1 MGTLLK
7 VLTVFILLLSIFAL
21 VLGIAN
27 FNKREQLIGR
37 THELESSII
46 ALANFI
52 EDRLPGQAGRAGGAS
67 EDEEDE
73 DEDEDEAAPAPAA
86 AEPAED
92 VEHVAWDVDRVDSEP
107 NDAPAMCDFWENYPD
122 RLEHT
127 DYQTINLGTRERK
140 DQLKT
145 YFAFDWVDK
154 QTKRASAPWSPLHNP
169 GETERRVVRTDSF
182 DNPITSVDQGDVAH
196 WTMHNLL
203 KDMQEKAKY
212 QLAELGATRNQLR
225 VVRETLE
232 EVAGLLNEE
241 KKQRRE
247 NLQEIVKLNKKIDEL
262 NGIITQKDLE
272 IARLDREKS
281 ELQDRITS
289 LEEEIAKKD
298 QALQEANTV
307 IEQQKETIRRLTIEI
322 TDARGGVAG
331 VGFGKAVKLSPGRK
345 GRIAKVNAEE
355 SFVIVELTPEAAKEI
370 LPNGEFPA
378 PVEMMVRRK
387 LADGTD
393 VIVTRIRIIAP
404 PNAENLA
411 IADNVYGWQQTDT
424 VEVDDDVVY

>member
-67 EDEEDE
+67 DEDDEDDEDEEE
-73 DEDEDEAAPAPAA
+73 ETVAPA
-86 AEPAED
+86 PAED
-92 VEHVAWDVDRVDSEP
+92 VEHVAWDVDKVDSEP
-107 NDAPAMCDFWENYPD
+107 NDAPAMCDFWETYPD

-145 YFAFDWVDK
+145 YFAFGWVDK
-154 QTKRASAPWSPLHNP
+154 QNPKAKPTPPWGPLHEPNK
-169 GETERRVVRTDSF
+169 ETERRVLREDSF
-182 DNPITSVDQGDVAH
+182 HNPITAVDQSDVRN

-272 IARLDREKS
+272 IARLEREKS
-281 ELQDRITS
+281 ELQDRITA
-289 LEEEIAKKD
+289 LEAELAKKD
-298 QALQEANTV
+298 QDLQEANTL
-307 IEQQKETIRRLTIEI
+307 IEQQREQIRRLTLEL
-322 TDARGGVAG
+322 TDVRGPGGGSGYA
-331 VGFGKAVKLSPGRK
+331 KAVKLSPGPK
-345 GRIAKVNAEE
+345 GKIAKVNAEE
-355 SFVIVELTPEAAKEI
+355 AFVIVELTPEAAKEI
-370 LPNGEFPA
+370 IPEGEFPA
-378 PVEMMVRRK
+378 PVEMMVHRK
-387 LADGTD
+387 LDDGTD

-411 IADNVYGWQQTDT
+411 IADCMYGWQQTDT
-424 VEVDDDVVY
+424 IEVGDEVIY

>member
-52 EDRLPGQAGRAGGAS
+52 EDRLPNQAGRTGAS
-67 EDEEDE
+67 DE
-73 DEDEDEAAPAPAA
+73 DDEDDEDGAEAAAPAA
-86 AEPAED
+86 AEPAAD
-92 VEHVAWDVDRVDSEP
+92 VEHVAWDVDQVDSEP
-107 NDAPAMCDFWENYPD
+107 NDAPAMCDFWETYPD
-122 RLEHT
+122 RLETT

-140 DQLKT
+140 DQLAT
-145 YFAFDWVDK
+145 YFVFDWVDK
-154 QTKRASAPWSPLHNP
+154 QTKRATAPWNPLHSP
-169 GETERRVVRTDSF
+169 GETERRQVRVDSF
-182 DNPITSVDQGDVAH
+182 DRPLTSVDQGDVAH

-203 KDMQEKAKY
+203 KDMQDKAKY

-272 IARLDREKS
+272 IARLEREKS
-281 ELQDRITS
+281 ELQDRITA
-289 LEEEIAKKD
+289 LEEEVAQKAQD
-298 QALQEANTV
+298 LQEANTL
-307 IEQQKETIRRLTIEI
+307 IEQQKETIRRLTIEL
-322 TDARGGVAG
+322 TADGRGGPGGPLAKV
-331 VGFGKAVKLSPGRK
+331 VKLTPGPK
-345 GRIAKVNAEE
+345 GRIVKVDAEE
-355 SFVIVELTPEAAKEI
+355 SFVIVELTPEAVKEI
-370 LPNGEFPA
+370 VVDGEFPG
-378 PVEMMVRRK
+378 PVDMMVHRK

-393 VIVTRIRIIAP
+393 VIVTRIRVIAP
-404 PNAENLA
+404 PNAENRA

-424 VEVDDDVVY
+424 VEVGDEVIY

>member
-7 VLTVFILLLSIFAL
+7 VLTVFILLLGIFAF
-21 VLGIAN
+21 VLGLAN

-52 EDRLPGQAGRAGGAS
+52 EDRLPGQAGRAGGSS
-67 EDEEDE
+67 EDDEEDE
-73 DEDEDEAAPAPAA
+73 GDEPAPAA
-86 AEPAED
+86 EEPASD

-107 NDAPAMCDFWENYPD
+107 NDAPAMCDFWDTYPD
-122 RLEHT
+122 RLETT

-140 DQLKT
+140 DQLAT
-145 YFAFDWVDK
+145 YFAFDWFDK
-154 QTKRASAPWSPLHNP
+154 QNKRLSAPWNPLHTP
-169 GETERRVVRTDSF
+169 GETEKRAVRKDSF
-182 DNPITSVDQGDVAH
+182 DRPLTEVNQDDVSH

-225 VVRETLE
+225 IVRETLE

-241 KKQRRE
+241 KKLRRE
-247 NLQEIVKLNKKIDEL
+247 NLAEIVALNKKIEDL
-262 NGIITQKDLE
+262 NGIITQRDLE
-272 IARLDREKS
+272 IARLEREKS
-281 ELQDRITS
+281 ELQDQITA
-289 LEEEIAKKD
+289 LQEELAQKE
-298 QALQEANTV
+298 QALDEANTV
-307 IEQQKETIRRLTIEI
+307 IEQQKEQIRKLLIDI
-322 TDARGGVAG
+322 VNAGGRQTVS
-331 VGFGKAVKLSPGRK
+331 GKRANLAPGPK
-345 GRIAKVNAEE
+345 GKIAKVNAEE
-355 SFVIVELTPEAAKEI
+355 AFVIVELTPEAVKEI
-370 LPNGEFPA
+370 VVDGEFPG
-378 PVEMMVRRK
+378 PVDMMVHRK

-393 VIVTRIRIIAP
+393 VIVTRIRVIAP

-424 VEVDDDVVY
+424 VEVGDEVIY

>member
-67 EDEEDE
+67 DEDDEDDEDEEE
-73 DEDEDEAAPAPAA
+73 EAAAPAPA
-86 AEPAED
+86 PAED
-92 VEHVAWDVDRVDSEP
+92 VEHVAWDVDKVDSEP
-107 NDAPAMCDFWENYPD
+107 NDAPAMCDFWETYPD

-154 QTKRASAPWSPLHNP
+154 QTKRASAPWNPLHNP
-169 GETERRVVRTDSF
+169 GETERRVVRVDSF

-272 IARLDREKS
+272 IARLEREKS
-281 ELQDRITS
+281 ELQDRITA
-289 LEEEIAKKD
+289 LEEELAKKD
-298 QALQEANTV
+298 QDLQEANTL
-307 IEQQKETIRRLTIEI
+307 IEQQREQIRRLTLEL
-322 TDARGGVAG
+322 TDVRGPGGGSGYA
-331 VGFGKAVKLSPGRK
+331 KAVKLSPGPK
-345 GRIAKVNAEE
+345 GKIAKVNAEE
-355 SFVIVELTPEAAKEI
+355 AFVIVELTPEAAKEI
-370 LPNGEFPA
+370 IPEGEFPA
-378 PVEMMVRRK
+378 PVEMMVHRK
-387 LADGTD
+387 LDDGTD

-411 IADNVYGWQQTDT
+411 IADCMYGWQQTDT
-424 VEVDDDVVY
+424 IEVGDEVIY

>member
-67 EDEEDE
+67 DE
-73 DEDEDEAAPAPAA
+73 DEDDEDDEEEAPAPA

-92 VEHVAWDVDRVDSEP
+92 VEHVAWDVDKVDSEP
-107 NDAPAMCDFWENYPD
+107 NDAPAMCDFWETYPD

-169 GETERRVVRTDSF
+169 GETERRVVRVDSF

-272 IARLDREKS
+272 IARLEREKS
-281 ELQDRITS
+281 ELQDRITA
-289 LEEEIAKKD
+289 LEEEVAKKD
-298 QALQEANTV
+298 QELQEANTV
-307 IEQQKETIRRLTIEI
+307 IEQQKETIRRLTIEL
-322 TDARGGVAG
+322 TDANGGKLG
-331 VGFGKAVKLSPGRK
+331 VGYGKAVKLSPGRK

-370 LPNGEFPA
+370 IPNGEFPA

-393 VIVTRIRIIAP
+393 IIVTRIRIIAP
-404 PNAENLA
+404 PNNENLA

-424 VEVDDDVVY
+424 VEVDDEVIY

>member
-52 EDRLPGQAGRAGGAS
+52 EDRLPNQAGRTGAS
-67 EDEEDE
+67 DE
-73 DEDEDEAAPAPAA
+73 DDEDDEDGAEAAAPAA
-86 AEPAED
+86 AEPAAD
-92 VEHVAWDVDRVDSEP
+92 VEHVAWDVDQVDSEP
-107 NDAPAMCDFWENYPD
+107 NDAPAMCDFWETYPD
-122 RLEHT
+122 RLETT

-140 DQLKT
+140 DQLAT
-145 YFAFDWVDK
+145 YFVFDWVDK
-154 QTKRASAPWSPLHNP
+154 QTKRATAPWNPLHSP
-169 GETERRVVRTDSF
+169 GETERRQVRVDSF
-182 DNPITSVDQGDVAH
+182 DRPLTSVDQGDVAH

-225 VVRETLE
+225 IVRETLE

-241 KKQRRE
+241 KKLRRE

-272 IARLDREKS
+272 IARLNREVS
-281 ELQDRITS
+281 ERDDRITA
-289 LEEEIAKKD
+289 LEEEVAKKD
-298 QALQEANTV
+298 QDLQEANTL
-307 IEQQKETIRRLTIEI
+307 IEQQKEQIRRLTIEL
-322 TDARGGVAG
+322 TDTRGPLGIG
-331 VGFGKAVKLSPGRK
+331 SGKAVKLTPGVK
-345 GRIAKVNAEE
+345 GKIAKVNAEE
-355 SFVIVELTPEAAKEI
+355 AFVIVELTPEAAKEI
-370 LPNGEFPA
+370 IPEGEFPA

-387 LADGTD
+387 GPDGGD

-404 PNAENLA
+404 PNNENLA
-411 IADNVYGWQQTDT
+411 IADNVYGWEQVT
-424 VEVDDDVVY
+424 VEVGDEVIY

>member
-52 EDRLPGQAGRAGGAS
+52 EDRLPNQAGRTGAS
-67 EDEEDE
+67 DEDDEDDEEGA
-73 DEDEDEAAPAPAA
+73 EAAAPAA
-86 AEPAED
+86 AEPAAD
-92 VEHVAWDVDRVDSEP
+92 VEHVAWDVDQVDSEP
-107 NDAPAMCDFWENYPD
+107 NDAPAMCDFWETYPD
-122 RLEHT
+122 RLETT

-140 DQLKT
+140 DQLAT
-145 YFAFDWVDK
+145 YFVFDWVDK
-154 QTKRASAPWSPLHNP
+154 QTKRATAPWNPLHSP
-169 GETERRVVRTDSF
+169 GETERRQVRVDSF
-182 DNPITSVDQGDVAH
+182 DRPLTSVDQGDVAH

-203 KDMQEKAKY
+203 KDMQDKAKY

-241 KKQRRE
+241 KKLRRE

-272 IARLDREKS
+272 IARLEREKS
-281 ELQDRITS
+281 ELQDRITA
-289 LEEEIAKKD
+289 LEEEVAKKD
-298 QALQEANTV
+298 QDLQEANTL
-307 IEQQKETIRRLTIEI
+307 IEQQKEQIRRLTIEL
-322 TDARGGVAG
+322 TDTRGPLGIG
-331 VGFGKAVKLSPGRK
+331 SGKAVKLTPGPK
-345 GRIAKVNAEE
+345 GKIAKVNAEE
-355 SFVIVELTPEAAKEI
+355 AFVIVELTPEAAKEI
-370 LPNGEFPA
+370 IPEGEFPA

-387 LADGTD
+387 GPDGGD

-404 PNAENLA
+404 PNNENLA
-411 IADNVYGWQQTDT
+411 IADNVYGWEQVT
-424 VEVDDDVVY
+424 VEVGDEVIY

>member
-52 EDRLPGQAGRAGGAS
+52 EDRLPNQAGRTGTS
-67 EDEEDE
+67 DEDDEDDEEGA
-73 DEDEDEAAPAPAA
+73 EAAAPAA
-86 AEPAED
+86 AEPAAD
-92 VEHVAWDVDRVDSEP
+92 VEHVAWDVDQVDSEP
-107 NDAPAMCDFWENYPD
+107 NDAPAMCDFWETYPD
-122 RLEHT
+122 RLETT

-140 DQLKT
+140 DQLAT
-145 YFAFDWVDK
+145 YFVFDWVDK
-154 QTKRASAPWSPLHNP
+154 QTKRASAPWNPLHNP
-169 GETERRVVRTDSF
+169 GENETRQVRVDSF
-182 DNPITSVDQGDVAH
+182 DRPLTSVDQGDTAH

-203 KDMQEKAKY
+203 KDMQDKAKY

-241 KKQRRE
+241 KKLRRE

-272 IARLDREKS
+272 IARLEREKS
-281 ELQDRITS
+281 ELQDRITA
-289 LEEEIAKKD
+289 LEEEVAKKD
-298 QALQEANTV
+298 QDLQEANTL
-307 IEQQKETIRRLTIEI
+307 IEQQKEQIRRLTIELQG
-322 TDARGGVAG
+322 TGKPGT
-331 VGFGKAVKLSPGRK
+331 GFGSGKAVKLTPGPK
-345 GRIAKVNAEE
+345 GKIAKVNAEE
-355 SFVIVELTPEAAKEI
+355 AFVIVELTPEAAKEI
-370 LPNGEFPA
+370 IPDGQFPA
-378 PVEMMVRRK
+378 PVEMMVHRK
-387 LADGTD
+387 GPDGED
-393 VIVTRIRIIAP
+393 LIVTRIRIIAP
-404 PNAENLA
+404 PNSENLA

-424 VEVDDDVVY
+424 IEVGDEVIY

>member
-7 VLTVFILLLSIFAL
+7 VLTVFVLLLSIFAF
-21 VLGIAN
+21 VLGLAN

-52 EDRLPGQAGRAGGAS
+52 EDRLPNQAGRPGAS
-67 EDEEDE
+67 AEDEEE
-73 DEDEDEAAPAPAA
+73 DEESEPAPAA
-86 AEPAED
+86 EEPAAD

-107 NDAPAMCDFWENYPD
+107 NDAPAMCDFWDTYPD
-122 RLEHT
+122 RLETT

-140 DQLKT
+140 DQLAT
-145 YFAFDWVDK
+145 YFAFDWFDK
-154 QTKRASAPWSPLHNP
+154 QTKRSAAPWNPLHVP
-169 GETERRVVRTDSF
+169 GETEKRAIRKDSF
-182 DNPITSVDQGDVAH
+182 DRPLTEVNQDDVAH

-225 VVRETLE
+225 IVRETLE

-241 KKQRRE
+241 KKLRRE
-247 NLQEIVKLNKKIDEL
+247 NLQEIVNLNKKIDEL
-262 NGIITQKDLE
+262 NGIITQRDLE
-272 IARLDREKS
+272 IARLEREKS
-281 ELQDRITS
+281 ELQDQITA
-289 LEEEIAKKD
+289 LQEELAQKE
-298 QALQEANTV
+298 QALDEANTV
-307 IEQQKETIRRLTIEI
+307 IEQQKEQIRKLLVDIANAGGRQTVSGKRANLAPGPKGKI
-322 TDARGGVAG
+322 AR
-331 VGFGKAVKLSPGRK
+331 
-345 GRIAKVNAEE
+345 VNAEE
-355 SFVIVELTPEAAKEI
+355 AFVIVELTPEAVQEI
-370 LPNGEFPA
+370 VVDGQFPG
-378 PVEMMVRRK
+378 PVDMMVHRK

-393 VIVTRIRIIAP
+393 VIVTRVRIIAP

-424 VEVDDDVVY
+424 VEVGDEVIY